1 MDNFNLKKYLKE
13 GKLSK
18 KENLNEF
25 TNYGGEG
32 LYPMS
37 EKPGD
42 MFQQKEVEELFPI
55 AFSSKDDKDFKDKL
69 AQHADWT
76 EQSGMNNTFVH
87 VQYHE
92 TKNLPDDYFIYQSQ
106 HYNTNYDDFRNP
118 RFTILSITKNK
129 DTDKEEDL
137 GSYIV
142 STPEYIKDIRALDAR
157 DKLGRAVSENKIKTP
172 QTKAIASAVQKH
184 FTPQKNENLDV
195 QATSIDFVYEN
206 RAKDLADS
214 YSLEELNDFLQ
225 QLYGEMEQEAEPEG
239 GPIANQYADEI
250 YQYEEAIR
258 IKKGVGQR
266 GRKDLTYDQAI
277 GREDIT
283 DETGTY
289 TLRPDGTKD
298 YKRIT
303 PMTRDEFEKS
313 SKFDRNLREA
323 YEIGDEVILRGNY
336 TVKDVLKVVGMRK
349 MFGSDLMAYEVE
361 FPNGEVAEYDETQL
375 SLNPGFAQ
383 DLETRADD
391 YFSEPLKEFIG
402 GELEKR
408 NDALY
413 GELVPGM
420 GKADTQ
426 EGEMLRAINRIIYR
440 YYNDGDEYFRG
451 YGTETAGPA
460 HSFLV
465 NANTG
470 VRSAMEKIFGDGT
483 NYEETIQD
491 ALEHILSHIEA
502 KQGKYTPN
510 TEDMFSYEPE
520 FEDEEDYE
528 DDYYDEDEEYYQ

>member
-118 RFTILSITKNK
+118 RFTVLSITKNK

-137 GSYIV
+137 GEYIV

-184 FTPQKNENLDV
+184 FSPQKSENLDV

-206 RAKDLADS
+206 RAQDLASD
-214 YSLEELNDFLQ
+214 YSLGELNDMLK

-239 GPIANQYADEI
+239 GPIANRYADEI

-266 GRKDLTYDQAI
+266 GKKDIPYDVAI
-277 GREDIT
+277 GR
-283 DETGTY
+283 
-289 TLRPDGTKD
+289 
-298 YKRIT
+298 
-303 PMTRDEFEKS
+303 MTQD
-313 SKFDRNLREA
+313 
-323 YEIGDEVILRGNY
+323 
-336 TVKDVLKVVGMRK
+336 
-349 MFGSDLMAYEVE
+349 
-361 FPNGEVAEYDETQL
+361 EYDKMM
-375 SLNPGFAQ
+375 SQ

-402 GELEKR
+402 GSLEKR
-408 NDALY
+408 SNEYFDK
-413 GELVPGM
+413 LVPGM
-420 GKADTQ
+420 GNADTI
-426 EGEMLRAINRIIYR
+426 EGEMLRAINRIAYR
-440 YYNDGDEYFRG
+440 FYNDGDYFYKG

-460 HSFLV
+460 HSFLINSKEIPFKLQAV
-465 NANTG
+465 LKSIFNKIMSSPAKDE
-470 VRSAMEKIFGDGT
+470 EKTYEDAIKLMFKEVLDYIDSKEG
-483 NYEETIQD
+483 NYTKSEE
-491 ALEHILSHIEA
+491 
-502 KQGKYTPN
+502 N
-510 TEDMFSYEPE
+510 MFNYQSEY
-520 FEDEEDYE
+520 EDEEDYE
-528 DDYYDEDEEYYQ
+528 DDYYDDEDDEYYEK

>member
-1 MDNFNLKKYLKE
+1 MDKFDLKKYLKE

-25 TNYGGEG
+25 TDYGGQG
-32 LYPMS
+32 IYPKK

-42 MFQQKEVEELFPI
+42 IFQQKEVEDMFPNGMASRGDK
-55 AFSSKDDKDFKDKL
+55 AFQARVK
-69 AQHADWT
+69 QHADWT
-76 EQSGMNNTFVH
+76 EQSGYNNTFVH
-87 VQYHE
+87 MQYHE
-92 TKNLPDDYFIYQSQ
+92 TEGLEDDYFIYQTQ

-118 RFTILSITKNK
+118 RFTTLSITKNR
-129 DTDKEEDL
+129 DTDREEDL

-142 STPEYIKDIRALDAR
+142 STPEYMKDIRALDN
-157 DKLGRAVSENKIKTP
+157 KGVLGRAVSEAMGINDPVLVAMRAAKAKKEKVSSAPKPKKMKIS
-172 QTKAIASAVQKH
+172 QKAADLVDG
-184 FTPQKNENLDV
+184 FELEDLEYNL
-195 QATSIDFVYEN
+195 
-206 RAKDLADS
+206 K
-214 YSLEELNDFLQ
+214 ELYRN
-225 QLYGEMEQEAEPEG
+225 MEQEAEPEG
-239 GPIANQYADEI
+239 GPIADYYGSEI
-250 YQYEEAIR
+250 EAHEQAIR
-258 IKKGVGQR
+258 FIKNAGKERAQM
-266 GRKDLTYDQAI
+266 TYDQAV
-277 GREDIT
+277 GR
-283 DETGTY
+283 
-289 TLRPDGTKD
+289 
-298 YKRIT
+298 
-303 PMTRDEFEKS
+303 
-313 SKFDRNLREA
+313 DRNLREA
-323 YEIGDEVILRGNY
+323 YEIGDEVILRGGS
-336 TVKDVLKVVGMRK
+336 TVTDVLKVVGMRK
-349 MFGSDLMAYEVE
+349 MFGSDLMTYEVE

-402 GELEKR
+402 GDLEKR

-413 GELVPGM
+413 SKLVPGM

-528 DDYYDEDEEYYQ
+528 DDYYDEEDEYYEK

>member
-206 RAKDLADS
+206 RAQDLASD
-214 YSLEELNDFLQ
+214 YSLGELNDMLK

-239 GPIANQYADEI
+239 GPIADQYADEI

-303 PMTRDEFEKS
+303 PMT
-313 SKFDRNLREA
+313 EA

-336 TVKDVLKVVGMRK
+336 TVQDVLKVVGMRK

-420 GKADTQ
+420 GKADTK

>member
-1 MDNFNLKKYLKE
+1 MDNFNFKKYLKE
-13 GKLSK
+13 GKLHK
-18 KENLNEF
+18 PLNEF
-25 TNYGGEG
+25 TDYGGEG
-32 LYPMS
+32 IYPKK

-55 AFSSKDDKDFKDKL
+55 AFSSKDDKDFRDKL
-69 AQHADWT
+69 EQHADWT
-76 EQSGMNNTFVH
+76 EQSGYNNTFVH
-87 VQYHE
+87 MQYHE
-92 TKNLPDDYFIYQSQ
+92 TKNLPDDYFIYQTQ

-118 RFTILSITKNK
+118 RFTILSITKNR

-157 DKLGRAVSENKIKTP
+157 DKLGRAVSEAMEK
-172 QTKAIASAVQKH
+172 
-184 FTPQKNENLDV
+184 DV
-195 QATSIDFVYEN
+195 EYAADITIEEN
-206 RAKDLADS
+206 RAQDLASD
-214 YSLEELNDFLQ
+214 YSLGELNDMLK

-239 GPIANQYADEI
+239 GPIADQYADEI

-336 TVKDVLKVVGMRK
+336 TVQDVLKVVGMRK

-413 GELVPGM
+413 GKLVPGM

-510 TEDMFSYEPE
+510 TEDMFSYEAE

-528 DDYYDEDEEYYQ
+528 DDYYDEEEEYYEK

>member
-1 MDNFNLKKYLKE
+1 MKLVDLVFLKE
-13 GKLSK
+13 ESTGAFGATS
-18 KENLNEF
+18 
-25 TNYGGEG
+25 
-32 LYPMS
+32 
-37 EKPGD
+37 
-42 MFQQKEVEELFPI
+42 EEL
-55 AFSSKDDKDFKDKL
+55 
-69 AQHADWT
+69 AD
-76 EQSGMNNTFVH
+76 M
-87 VQYHE
+87 
-92 TKNLPDDYFIYQSQ
+92 
-106 HYNTNYDDFRNP
+106 
-118 RFTILSITKNK
+118 
-129 DTDKEEDL
+129 
-137 GSYIV
+137 
-142 STPEYIKDIRALDAR
+142 
-157 DKLGRAVSENKIKTP
+157 
-172 QTKAIASAVQKH
+172 
-184 FTPQKNENLDV
+184 
-195 QATSIDFVYEN
+195 
-206 RAKDLADS
+206 
-214 YSLEELNDFLQ
+214 YSLKMLQ
-225 QLYGEMEQEAEPEG
+225 QMRDEVMMDMEQQAEPEG
-239 GPIANQYADEI
+239 GPIADMYGGQLNGLDK
-250 YQYEEAIR
+250 AIA
-258 IKKGVGQR
+258 IKR
-266 GRKDLTYDQAI
+266 GETKDVPYDVAI
-277 GREDIT
+277 GRMT
-283 DETGTY
+283 QDEYDKMMSTVK
-289 TLRPDGTKD
+289 PD
-298 YKRIT
+298 
-303 PMTRDEFEKS
+303 RDSFEKS

-402 GELEKR
+402 GDLEKR
-408 NDALY
+408 NESLY
-413 GELVPGM
+413 DKLVPGM

-483 NYEETIQD
+483 NYEETIED

-510 TEDMFSYEPE
+510 TEDMFSYEAE

-528 DDYYDEDEEYYQ
+528 DDYYDEDEYYQ

>member
-1 MDNFNLKKYLKE
+1 MDNFNFKKYLKE

-137 GSYIV
+137 GEYIV
-142 STPEYIKDIRALDAR
+142 STPEYIKDIRALDVR

-206 RAKDLADS
+206 RAQDLASD
-214 YSLEELNDFLQ
+214 YSLGELNDMLK

-239 GPIANQYADEI
+239 GPIADQYADEI

-266 GRKDLTYDQAI
+266 GRKDIPYDVAI
-277 GREDIT
+277 GRMT
-283 DETGTY
+283 QDEYDKMMSTVK
-289 TLRPDGTKD
+289 PD
-298 YKRIT
+298 
-303 PMTRDEFEKS
+303 RDSFEKS
-313 SKFDRNLREA
+313 SKFDRIKEEEYTLDFGELDEVLKEQGKSDIEIKEIKSKLLKLSESNKVKAQELTEKLCKKGEA
-323 YEIGDEVILRGNY
+323 YRKRRMAAGEKSSAYLSGRA
-336 TVKDVLKVVGMRK
+336 VKVCKGQISGRK
-349 MFGSDLMAYEVE
+349 
-361 FPNGEVAEYDETQL
+361 
-375 SLNPGFAQ
+375 
-383 DLETRADD
+383 
-391 YFSEPLKEFIG
+391 K
-402 GELEKR
+402 K
-408 NDALY
+408 
-413 GELVPGM
+413 
-420 GKADTQ
+420 K
-426 EGEMLRAINRIIYR
+426 
-440 YYNDGDEYFRG
+440 
-451 YGTETAGPA
+451 
-460 HSFLV
+460 
-465 NANTG
+465 
-470 VRSAMEKIFGDGT
+470 
-483 NYEETIQD
+483 
-491 ALEHILSHIEA
+491 
-502 KQGKYTPN
+502 
-510 TEDMFSYEPE
+510 
-520 FEDEEDYE
+520 
-528 DDYYDEDEEYYQ
+528 